1 MNQSGYGMTES
12 MVIAAIGGV
21 GYTLAGIASYP
32 YVRYQ
37 RRWAVPIV
45 RVAALAAL
53 LADAMHMG
61 WAIGRLGIVQA
72 LQSNFSATVLM
83 GLLIGLVGFGTYL
96 SAKLRGLDGFL
107 FLVAGILSLTELAQ
121 PDVVPTDLTQRPW
134 FISHALAFALSAA
147 CFVAGGAA
155 GIGYL
160 LVSRMLRRKRAA
172 AMVGTVAPLESL
184 ERFGRW
190 MPLLGFPL
198 FTYGIL
204 TGLCGVAH
212 RPDLQKGAWFLD
224 PTLILSVAAWCVY
237 AYLCVT
243 SLYGPHIRARR
254 AAVLSTYGL
263 GLILV
268 AYVVREFSWLHR

>member
-1 MNQSGYGMTES
+1 MF
-12 MVIAAIGGV
+12 
-21 GYTLAGIASYP
+21 
-32 YVRYQ
+32 
-37 RRWAVPIV
+37 
-45 RVAALAAL
+45 L
-53 LADAMHMG
+53 L
-61 WAIGRLGIVQA
+61 
-72 LQSNFSATVLM
+72 
-83 GLLIGLVGFGTYL
+83 
-96 SAKLRGLDGFL
+96 
-107 FLVAGILSLTELAQ
+107 AGILSLAELGQSDA
-121 PDVVPTDLTQRPW
+121 PPTDLPLRPW

-172 AMVGTVAPLESL
+172 DMVGTVAPLESL

-212 RPDLQKGAWFLD
+212 RPDIQRLIWYLD
-224 PTLILSVAAWCVY
+224 PTFVLSIAAWGVY
-237 AYLCVT
+237 AYLCIT

-254 AAVLSTYGL
+254 AALLSTYGL

-268 AYVVREFSWLHR
+268 AYVVREFSWLHK